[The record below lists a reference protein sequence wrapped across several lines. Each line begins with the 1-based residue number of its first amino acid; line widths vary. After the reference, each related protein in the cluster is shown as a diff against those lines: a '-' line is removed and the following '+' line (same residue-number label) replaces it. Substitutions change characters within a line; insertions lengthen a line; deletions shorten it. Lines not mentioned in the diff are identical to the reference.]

1 MSETPAPGMDAETFD
16 QFLEQLERYVRE
28 RLIPAEA
35 EVIANDRIPDEIVAE
50 MKEMGLFGL
59 TVPEDFGGAG
69 LNTTQYAKVV
79 KTMAYAAPAYR
90 SIFSINVGMFN
101 SAIKNGGT
109 DAQKAEWWP
118 RIAAGEIACFGLT
131 EPGSGS
137 DSAAMATTARPDPDG
152 NGWIL
157 NGTKRYITNAPH
169 ADVALIM
176 ARTEKDALPK
186 NAHVSAFIVPMDT
199 PGMST
204 SSPDKK
210 MGQSGSHISDVMLD
224 DVHVPGEA
232 LLGGQTGKGFRF
244 AMMSLDNGRI
254 SVGAA
259 STGYARRALDSAL
272 KYLMVKSANDIAVAI
287 AQTVGGTT
295 ERFVAMMNAEAQRIG
310 MISTRFVN
318 PNGLPGEGQYSTARD
333 LALLAVTLRR
343 EFPEYANYFNLEGFT
358 VGTRSYENFNSL
370 IGRFAGADGMKTGY
384 ICASGYN
391 QVSSA
396 TVNGRTVVSV
406 ILGADSLVDRAD
418 ESARLL
424 NEALNTPA
432 GGETLW
438 TLAPYGP
445 ERDQVRDVSAEIC
458 STEARKARQ
467 GERDE
472 DGKLVFHSPLIK
484 DRGRDPNYV
493 QAPVGAAIG
502 NGPAS
507 AAEAAILL
515 GTSYIPLPN
524 FRPAS

>member
-1 MSETPAPGMDAETFD
+1 MLRSFRTF
-16 QFLEQLERYVRE
+16 LL
-28 RLIPAEA
+28 
-35 EVIANDRIPDEIVAE
+35 VA
-50 MKEMGLFGL
+50 
-59 TVPEDFGGAG
+59 
-69 LNTTQYAKVV
+69 VV
-79 KTMAYAAPAYR
+79 APALALPAVAR
-90 SIFSINVGMFN
+90 AMPSIAV
-101 SAIKNGGT
+101 
-109 DAQKAEWWP
+109 
-118 RIAAGEIACFGLT
+118 
-131 EPGSGS
+131 
-137 DSAAMATTARPDPDG
+137 
-152 NGWIL
+152 
-157 NGTKRYITNAPH
+157 
-169 ADVALIM
+169 DVASGRVIEHHEAFQRWYPASLTKLMTIYVTF
-176 ARTEKDALPK
+176 RALR
-186 NAHVSAFIVPMDT
+186 A
-199 PGMST
+199 
-204 SSPDKK
+204 
-210 MGQSGSHISDVMLD
+210 
-224 DVHVPGEA
+224 
-232 LLGGQTGKGFRF
+232 GKI
-244 AMMSLDNGRI
+244 SLDTNVI
-254 SVGAA
+254 MTPEAA
-259 STGYARRALDSAL
+259 AEPPSKMYFKPGQRFQLDSAL

-343 EFPEYANYFNLEGFT
+343 EFPEYASYFSLEGFT

-493 QAPVGAAIG
+493 QAPVGEAIG